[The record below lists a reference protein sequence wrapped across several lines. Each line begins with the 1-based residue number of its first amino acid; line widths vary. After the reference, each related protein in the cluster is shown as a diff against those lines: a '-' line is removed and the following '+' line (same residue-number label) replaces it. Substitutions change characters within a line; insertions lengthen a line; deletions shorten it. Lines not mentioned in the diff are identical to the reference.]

1 MSLPVSFTHLH
12 LSRYLLTATIL
23 LAAPQLFAHNSIAEV
38 ETGIQKRERYLEL
51 SHQPA
56 PEFSLLDTDAN
67 EVRLKDFRGKAVVL
81 NFIYSRCRE
90 ACPLHSLKLAELQKL
105 IAEASLTETVQFI
118 SIATDTEDAVTTATS
133 MRKHAASYG
142 LNSKNWIFL
151 YGGSGREELGRG
163 MALGYGLKFEPTG
176 TDEQMHAVVTYLI
189 DRNGLLRA
197 RYHGLNFAS
206 VNLAIHAAALAN
218 DVHSETEDSHTGP
231 SKTALNRYGIVLLI
245 ALLSLGLLYTI
256 AAAYRRRRNR
266 STRSLLL
273 REAEKK

>member
-1 MSLPVSFTHLH
+1 MSLTAEFFHLN

-23 LAAPQLFAHNSIAEV
+23 LLAPQLFAHNSTAEV
-38 ETGIQKRERYLEL
+38 ETDIQKRERYLEL

-56 PEFSLLDTDAN
+56 PEFSLLDSAGN

-81 NFIYSRCRE
+81 NFIYSRCQE
-90 ACPLHSLKLAELQKL
+90 ACPLHSFKLAELQKL
-105 IAEASLTETVQFI
+105 IAEASLPEAVQFI
-118 SIATDTEDAVTTATS
+118 SIATDTEDAMSTAAS

-142 LNSKNWIFL
+142 LDSENWIFL
-151 YGGSGREELGRG
+151 YGGNGREELGRG

-176 TDEQMHAVVTYLI
+176 TGEQMHAVVTYLI

-197 RYHGLNFAS
+197 RYHGLNFVS

-218 DVHSETEDSHTGP
+218 DVHSETEKLHIKPGNTTFSNY
-231 SKTALNRYGIVLLI
+231 AI
-245 ALLSLGLLYTI
+245 ALLAIFSSLGLLYAI
-256 AAAYRRRRNR
+256 AMLYRRYRNPTN
-266 STRSLLL
+266 SSPSL